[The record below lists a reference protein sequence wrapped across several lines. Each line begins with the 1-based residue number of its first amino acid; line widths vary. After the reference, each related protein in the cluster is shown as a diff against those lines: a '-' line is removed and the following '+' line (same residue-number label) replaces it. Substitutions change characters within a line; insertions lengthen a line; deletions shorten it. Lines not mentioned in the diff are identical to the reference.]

1 MHKELNPDLFNEKKN
16 SKSLSGEAGATNETA
31 QMGIDRQIFDLR
43 MQNHALTEQLNKL
56 TSAMNEFSKNTNM
69 KLDRHQQTL
78 LRLEQNQNNVIFEAG
93 QKFNQM
99 NQKIAERKVSDA
111 KVQEM
116 VERHNN
122 IVKSFEVRMNHLQ
135 KLLAEKDSQ
144 TNTMHAALNETKME
158 LARLKR
164 L

>member
-16 SKSLSGEAGATNETA
+16 SKMNSAESNSSDSA
-31 QMGIDRQIFDLR
+31 QLGVDRQIFDLR
-43 MQNHALTEQLNKL
+43 MQNHALTEQLSKM
-56 TSAMNEFSKNTNM
+56 TAAINEFSKNTTM

-78 LRLEQNQNNVIFEAG
+78 LRLEQNNNNIIFETG

-99 NQKIAERKVSDA
+99 NQKISERKISDA
-111 KVQEM
+111 KIHEM

-135 KLLAEKDSQ
+135 KLLAEKDAQ
-144 TNTMHAALNETKME
+144 TNAMHTALNETKME

-164 L
+164 I

>member
-1 MHKELNPDLFNEKKN
+1 MHKELNPDLFVEKKN
-16 SKSLSGEAGATNETA
+16 SKSTSADSNAHGESA
-31 QMGIDRQIFDLR
+31 QMGIDRQIFELR
-43 MQNHALTEQLNKL
+43 MQNHSLTEQLNKL
-56 TSAMNEFSKNTNM
+56 TAAMNEFSKNANM
-69 KLDRHQQTL
+69 KLDRHQQSL
-78 LRLEQNQNNVIFEAG
+78 QRLEQNQTNVIFETG

-99 NQKIAERKVSDA
+99 NQKVAERKVSDA
-111 KVQEM
+111 KIHEM

-135 KLLAEKDSQ
+135 KLLAEKDAQ
-144 TNTMHAALNETKME
+144 TNTMHTALNETKME